1 MTDSDRGLAGL
12 DVSRETLER
21 LETYEALLRKWN
33 PAINLVARGTM
44 ADAWA
49 RHFLDSAQIFALAP
63 PIARTWL
70 DIGSGGGFP
79 GMVVA
84 IIAAELRPG
93 LSVTLMDSDLRKAA
107 FLNEVARQTGIEAT
121 ITAGR
126 VEDLLPV
133 GADVIS
139 ARAFAPLTVLLALTE
154 RHLRPGGTGL
164 FLKGARHQQEIAQA
178 LESFRFDLQKV
189 PSQTDP
195 QAVILS
201 VGGITRV

>member
-1 MTDSDRGLAGL
+1 MTSSGSGLAGL

-21 LETYEALLRKWN
+21 LEAYEALLGKWN
-33 PAINLVARGTM
+33 PAINLVAKGTI
-44 ADAWA
+44 ADAWT

-84 IIAAELRPG
+84 IIAAELRPR

-126 VEDLLPV
+126 VEDLPPV

-139 ARAFAPLTVLLALTE
+139 ARAFAPLTTLLALTE
-154 RHLRPGGTGL
+154 RHLKPGGTGL